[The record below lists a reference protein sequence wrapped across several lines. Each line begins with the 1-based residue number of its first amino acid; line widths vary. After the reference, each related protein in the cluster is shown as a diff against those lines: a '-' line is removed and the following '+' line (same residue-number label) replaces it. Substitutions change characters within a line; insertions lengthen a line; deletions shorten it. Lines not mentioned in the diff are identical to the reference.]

1 MSLATGFSLASL
13 FRHGNLWFFSS
24 EYTFLFFGILTL
36 WVLVFFSSGLHHIQ
50 RELTIGESLNHV
62 VTGLLINMALIFALW
77 FVIQPIYFSREHLFY
92 TYLFFS
98 IYIFSWR
105 ILWHFVIRHYRSKG
119 YNTRQVVM
127 IGDGDLADY
136 MVDYLE
142 KNPGIGY
149 RIAQTFKGEHIQ
161 SGGVE
166 KYLTAN
172 PTDIIFCVM
181 PEVAEDRLRSIIDYA
196 ENHLIKVKLLS
207 QFSKLGNR
215 NMSVQNYGLIPVL
228 NVNAIPLDL
237 TINRVI
243 KRMFDL
249 VFSTGVMILVM
260 SWLIPLIGLLIR
272 LETKGPIFFRQLRH
286 GKGNQPFYCL
296 KFRTM
301 VVNKQADSQQATKND
316 SRITRIGAILR
327 KTSIDE
333 LPQFINVWLGDM
345 SVVGPR
351 PHPIKLNEQF
361 QPNIE
366 KFWQR
371 HAVKPGITG
380 LAQAKGFRGETAELS
395 DMSGRVRL
403 DRFYVKNWSL
413 WFDIKIIVLTI
424 FSILKGSE
432 NAY

>member
-1 MSLATGFSLASL
+1 
-13 FRHGNLWFFSS
+13 
-24 EYTFLFFGILTL
+24 
-36 WVLVFFSSGLHHIQ
+36 
-50 RELTIGESLNHV
+50 
-62 VTGLLINMALIFALW
+62 
-77 FVIQPIYFSREHLFY
+77 
-92 TYLFFS
+92 
-98 IYIFSWR
+98 
-105 ILWHFVIRHYRSKG
+105 
-119 YNTRQVVM
+119 
-127 IGDGDLADY
+127 
-136 MVDYLE
+136 MVDYLK

-149 RIAQTFKGEHIQ
+149 RISQTFKGEHIQ

-249 VFSTGVMILVM
+249 VFSTVVMILVM

-301 VVNKQADSQQATKND
+301 VVNKQADSKQATKND

-413 WFDIKIIVLTI
+413 WFDIKIIVLTV